1 MTSRFLIL
9 VMACLPR
16 LLLGACKVMQ
26 FPLLF
31 GCLLRPARS
40 IWSVGGS
47 VAYIGLF
54 ESSLAG
60 LGLPAIANG
69 GCGVAILRL
78 PQISSIIA
86 PGSMETSESTL
97 PVFSF
102 LGGFLSPGTRS
113 CCFVDHG
120 FLFLPVPWSEVF
132 NQFGGTFE
140 FLDYVSCVSLVFGV
154 L

>member
-1 MTSRFLIL
+1 MMASRFLGL
-9 VMACLPR
+9 VTTRLPC

-26 FPLLF
+26 FPLLH
-31 GCLLRPARS
+31 GCLLRQARS
-40 IWSVGGS
+40 MWSMRGS
-47 VAYIGLF
+47 GASIGLS

-120 FLFLPVPWSEVF
+120 FLFLPVP
-132 NQFGGTFE
+132 
-140 FLDYVSCVSLVFGV
+140 Y
-154 L
+154 